1 MAKEVEAKVSGS
13 GDMEISVTERLT
25 ARVSGSGDINTKEN
39 LQLKISIL
47 IFRQDNNLRIRL

>member
-25 ARVSGSGDINTKEN
+25 ARVSGSGDIKY
-39 LQLKISIL
+39 KGKPSIED
-47 IFRQDNNLRIRL
+47 IKVSGSGDVTSY